1 MPNSRILGIGH
12 YVPPRVL
19 TNHDLEALMDT
30 SDEWIRQRT
39 GIEERRIVEP
49 GVPTSELALHASRRA
64 LEDAGLSAGDLDL
77 IVVATLSPD
86 FYFPGVGVLLQDKLG
101 AGEIPALDIR
111 QQCSGFVYG
120 LSIADQFIRTGTYQ
134 RVLLVGAE
142 VQSAG
147 LDYSTRGRD
156 LAVIFGDGAAAVVL
170 GPSEEE
176 GVISVHL
183 HSQGK
188 YHDMLWLEKPGSE
201 SSPTITPEDLEEGR
215 HFPRMEG
222 QTVFKH
228 ATKRFAESIQ
238 EVLAHNRITAEDVDL
253 FFFHQANL
261 RIIDAISKMVGIPP
275 EKTFNNLQ
283 RYGNTT
289 AASIPLCM
297 SEAYQQGVLKRG
309 QLVCP
314 VAFGSGFTWGS
325 ALIRW

>member
-1 MPNSRILGIGH
+1 MRNSRILGIGH
-12 YVPPRVL
+12 YVPSRVL
-19 TNHDLEALMDT
+19 TNHDLEKLMDT

-39 GIEERRIVEP
+39 GIEERRVVEK
-49 GVPTSELALHASRRA
+49 GVPTSELALEASRRA
-64 LEDAGLSAGDLDL
+64 LESAGLGPRDLDL

-86 FYFPGVGVLLQDKLG
+86 YYFPGVGVLLQDKLG

-120 LSIADQFIRTGTYQ
+120 LSIADQYIRTGTYE

-147 LDYSTRGRD
+147 LDYTTRGRD

-170 GPSEEE
+170 GPTDGE

-188 YHDMLWLEKPGSE
+188 YHDMLWMEKPGSQ

-228 ATKRFAESIQ
+228 ATRRFAESIQ
-238 EVLAHNRITAEDVDL
+238 ETLAHNRIGVEEIDL

-261 RIIDAISKMVGIPP
+261 RIIDAISKLVGIPP
-275 EKTFNNLQ
+275 QKTFNNLQ

-297 SEAYQQGVLKRG
+297 SEAVEQGRLRRG
-309 QLVCP
+309 HLICP

>member
-19 TNHDLEALMDT
+19 TNHDLEELMDT

-39 GIEERRIVEP
+39 GIEERRIVER
-49 GVPTSELALHASRRA
+49 GVPTSELALQASRNA
-64 LEDAGLSAGDLDL
+64 LANAGLGPGDLDL

-120 LSIADQFIRTGTYQ
+120 LSIADQYIRTGTYE

-156 LAVIFGDGAAAVVL
+156 LAVIFGDAAAAVVL
-170 GPSEEE
+170 GPTDGE

-201 SSPTITPEDLEEGR
+201 SSPTITAEDLEEGR

-238 EVLAHNRITAEDVDL
+238 EVLAHNRITVEEIDL

-297 SEAYQQGVLKRG
+297 SEAYEQGVLKRG
-309 QLVCP
+309 QLICP

>member
-1 MPNSRILGIGH
+1 MRHSRILGIGH

-39 GIEERRIVEP
+39 GIEERRVVEP
-49 GVPTSELALHASRRA
+49 GVPTSELAFQAAQNALAHAQVEA
-64 LEDAGLSAGDLDL
+64 KDVDL

-86 FYFPGVGVLLQDKLG
+86 YYFPGVGVLLQDRLG
-101 AGEIPALDIR
+101 AREIPALDIR

-120 LSIADQFIRTGTYQ
+120 LSIADQYIRTGTYE
-134 RVLLVGAE
+134 RVLVVGAE

-147 LDYSTRGRD
+147 LDYTTRGRD

-170 GPSEEE
+170 GPSEEP

-188 YHDMLWLEKPGSE
+188 YFDMLWLEKPGSQ
-201 SSPTITPEDLEEGR
+201 SAPTITAHDLEEGR
-215 HFPRMEG
+215 HFPHMEG

-228 ATKRFAESIQ
+228 ATRRFAEAIH
-238 EVLAHNRITAEDVDL
+238 EVLSHNGTKVEDIDL

-261 RIIDAISKMVGIPP
+261 RIIDAISKMIGIPP
-275 EKTFNNLQ
+275 EKSFNNLQ

-297 SEAYQQGVLKRG
+297 SEAVEQGRLQRG

>member
-1 MPNSRILGIGH
+1 MRNSRILGIGH
-12 YVPPRVL
+12 YVPSRVL
-19 TNHDLEALMDT
+19 TNHDLEKLMDT

-39 GIEERRIVEP
+39 GIEERRVVEK
-49 GVPTSELALHASRRA
+49 GVPTSELALEASRRA
-64 LEDAGLSAGDLDL
+64 LESAGLGPRDLDL

-86 FYFPGVGVLLQDKLG
+86 YYFPGVGVLLQDKLG

-120 LSIADQFIRTGTYQ
+120 LSISDQYIRTGTYE

-147 LDYSTRGRD
+147 LDYTTRGRD

-170 GPSEEE
+170 GPTDGE

-188 YHDMLWLEKPGSE
+188 YHDMLWLEKPGSQ

-215 HFPRMEG
+215 HFPHMEG
-222 QTVFKH
+222 QAVFKH
-228 ATKRFAESIQ
+228 ATRRFAESIQ
-238 EVLAHNRITAEDVDL
+238 ETLAHNRIGVEEIDL

-261 RIIDAISKMVGIPP
+261 RIIDAISKLVGIPP
-275 EKTFNNLQ
+275 QKTFNNLQ

-297 SEAYQQGVLKRG
+297 SEAVEQGRLRRG
-309 QLVCP
+309 HLICP

>member
-19 TNHDLEALMDT
+19 TNHDLEELMDT

-49 GVPTSELALHASRRA
+49 GVPTSELALQASLAA
-64 LEDAGLSAGDLDL
+64 LANAGLSPGDLDL

-120 LSIADQFIRTGTYQ
+120 LSIADQYIRTGTYE

-156 LAVIFGDGAAAVVL
+156 LAVIFGDAAAAVVL
-170 GPSEEE
+170 GPTDGE

-201 SSPTITPEDLEEGR
+201 SSPTITAKDLEEGR

-238 EVLAHNRITAEDVDL
+238 EVLAHNRITVEEIDL

-297 SEAYQQGVLKRG
+297 SEAHEQGVLKRG
-309 QLVCP
+309 QLICP